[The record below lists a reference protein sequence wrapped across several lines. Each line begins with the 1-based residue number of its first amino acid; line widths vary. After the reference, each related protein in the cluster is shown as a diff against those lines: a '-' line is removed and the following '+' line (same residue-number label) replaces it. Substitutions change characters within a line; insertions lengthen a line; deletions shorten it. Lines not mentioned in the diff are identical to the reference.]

1 MESKEA
7 ETKKKRTVLSTLA
20 RIFLWIL
27 SSVIFLIIVVLI
39 LIQTSF
45 VQNFAR
51 KKVVTYLEHKLKTTV
66 AIGKLNVDFPT
77 ALSLQNVFIED
88 QSKDTLLYGGEIK
101 VNIDMIKLLRNDIE
115 IKEIALNN
123 MLVEVKRLPP
133 DSVFNFQFIVDAF
146 ASEQKKVPEKQDT
159 ATLKM
164 NIDHIV
170 VNKTRV
176 IYRDVF
182 TGNDMDLAF
191 GHLDTKISTFD
202 PAHLLFNVPSVTLN
216 GLKGYFYQNEPLKQS
231 IKKTVSEAS
240 AHPENYLQ
248 LINKEMNLSNI
259 DVVFKSQ
266 PAQINSSFVIKNAQ
280 IHPKTID
287 LKNSIITLKDASMD
301 NSDIA
306 VETAT
311 RVPDKKPNDTLITVP
326 PTPPLKIITGAI
338 TLQNIN
344 VKYDD
349 SSAPKVPSG
358 MDYMHL
364 GIQDLSLNAENVQ
377 YSLDTILATV
387 KSASMKEKSGFVLDN
402 LITNLVY
409 EPHGVFLSDLLLQT
423 PGSEIKNRAYI
434 TYQSLDA
441 IKKNPGEL
449 HLFLDL
455 QNSKIN
461 MKDLWTFVPQIK
473 PQTSLLSSN
482 STLYVDAK
490 VTGKVNDLNL
500 QKVILRGLTSTD
512 INVTGVL
519 KGMPDAK
526 KIYADLTINKFQ
538 TSRRDILSL
547 LPKNTL
553 PSNISLPIALDA
565 GGVVKGDMNNLYT
578 DLTVNSTSGGAQI
591 KGTLKNITD
600 KNKASYDVAIKTTNL
615 QLGSLMQ
622 NAQLGVLTATVN
634 AKGHGYDPQTANATF
649 DGLIPTVR
657 VNNYTYHNIKAQ
669 GSIAQKNY
677 QITASLHDP
686 NLSANIKASG
696 IFAAKYPSLDLNATV
711 DSIKTQSL
719 HFTTQPLIYHGRIAA
734 HFTSLDPDHLNGT
747 LNVTHSILVN
757 NGDRI
762 TMDSVAVI
770 AQSSTGNQSLTLK
783 TDFLTASVN
792 GQYKLTQM
800 ADVFR
805 QLIDPFFSLGKTK
818 NTAKVDPYHFT
829 ITASVIN
836 NAALQAFMPEIT
848 QLQPIAFRGTFATD
862 SNWRVYLKSPHV
874 VYGNIVI
881 DSLIFDATTRNN
893 ALVFNTSLQQLKS
906 PTSLGLYET
915 TLNGSLKNNAVD
927 FTLNIKDQK
936 SKNKYTLSGN
946 LNQPSLNKYI
956 FSLKPDSLLLNY
968 EKWTVNAGNK
978 IEYSNNDIN
987 VQNFILSQGNQ
998 QLSINSAGPGTNEP
1012 LKINFRDFK
1021 IETLTGFI
1029 QNDTLMLSGLL
1040 NGNALVKNIQTQP
1053 AFVSD
1058 LTVNDLSIYKDTIGD
1073 LSAKVNNNIANTYHA
1088 DVNLTGRGNNIK
1100 INGDYKMDPLNS
1112 SYNFLVDLVSFQMK
1126 SLEGFS
1132 KGAIKDARGNLYG
1145 KIALNGTLKSPN
1157 IDGKIHFNN
1166 TAFNAA
1172 KVNNVFKVDKEAV
1185 AIINNEGIIF
1195 NTFTIRDTSNNAIV
1209 IDGALNTTNF
1219 FDYEF
1224 NLKITAKNFQA
1235 INSTKKD
1242 NNLFYGKMIFST
1254 NMTVKGTPTHPVV
1267 DGDLTIN
1274 DKTDFTV
1281 VLPQNEP
1288 GVEKREGVV
1297 RFVDRSATA
1306 EDSLFMKPYD
1316 SLKIAP
1322 LQGYDVSLNINVNK
1336 DAIFNMIVDAGN
1348 GDFLRL
1354 KGTGQMTG
1362 GIDAS
1367 GKITLVGSYEIEEGT
1382 YNLSFNFLKRKFDIE
1397 KGSRIVW
1404 TGEPT
1409 TAQIN
1414 VTGIYV
1420 ANTAPIDLVQGQIE
1434 ESKGNENIYKQKLPF
1449 EVHLLLQG
1457 ELLKPQITFDVILP
1471 KDKNYNVSDAVIS
1484 TVQTKLTQM
1493 RNEPSEMNK
1502 QVFALLLLNRF
1513 VGEDP
1518 FSSSGGSMNAGTFAM
1533 QSVSRLLS
1541 EQLNQL
1547 ASNLVQGVDINFDLA
1562 TTQDYTTGSEQNRT
1576 DLNVGI
1582 SKRLLS
1588 DRLTVS
1594 VGSDFELQGPMQS
1607 NQSQN
1612 NLAGNISI
1620 NYKLSKD
1627 GKYMLRAYRKNDYTG
1642 EIEGY
1647 VIETGIGFII
1657 SVDYNR
1663 FRQIFMSKNQK
1674 EKKREI
1680 RKQNREIKKEDNTR
1694 KIQDKTIAPPSKAK
1708 ENDQ

>member
-1 MESKEA
+1 MEPKEA
-7 ETKKKRTVLSTLA
+7 ETKKKRSFLSALA
-20 RIFLWIL
+20 RIFMWIVA
-27 SSVIFLIIVVLI
+27 SVIFLIILVFI

-51 KKVVTYLEHKLKTTV
+51 KKVVTYLEHKLKTKIS
-66 AIGKLNVDFPT
+66 IGNLDIDFPT

-101 VNIDMIKLLRNDIE
+101 VTIDMIKLMRNDIE

-123 MLVEVKRLPP
+123 MLAEVKRLPP

-146 ASEQKKVPEKQDT
+146 TSEQKKVPAKQDT

-164 NIDHIV
+164 NIDRIL
-170 VNKTRV
+170 VNNTRV
-176 IYRDVF
+176 IYKDAF

-202 PAHLLFNVPSVTLN
+202 PAHILFDVPTITLN

-240 AHPENYLQ
+240 AQPGTYLQ
-248 LINKEMNLSNI
+248 FINKEINLSNI
-259 DVVFKSQ
+259 DVAYKSE
-266 PAQINSSFVIKNAQ
+266 PSHINSSFLIKNAQ
-280 IHPKTID
+280 VHPKTID
-287 LKNSIITLKDASMD
+287 LKNSIITLKNASID

-311 RVPDKKPNDTLITVP
+311 QVPDKKPEDTAITVA
-326 PTPPLKIITGAI
+326 PTPSLKIIAGEI
-338 TLQNIN
+338 ILKNVN

-349 SSAPKVPSG
+349 SSAPKVVSG

-364 GIQDLSLNAENVQ
+364 GIQDLSLNAQNVQ

-387 KSASMKEKSGFVLDN
+387 NSARMKEKSGFVLDN
-402 LITNLVY
+402 LATDFLY
-409 EPHGVFLSDLLLQT
+409 EPHGIFFYNLLLQT
-423 PGSEIKNRAYI
+423 PGSEVKNRAYI
-434 TYQSLDA
+434 TYPSIDA

-449 HLFLDL
+449 GIFLDL
-455 QNSKIN
+455 QNSKIS

-473 PQTSLLSSN
+473 SQTSSLSPN
-482 STLYVDAK
+482 STLYIDAK
-490 VTGKVNDLNL
+490 VTGKVSALNL
-500 QKVILRGLTSTD
+500 QKVILRGFTTTD
-512 INVTGVL
+512 INVNGVL
-519 KGMPDAK
+519 KGMPDVK
-526 KIYADLTINKFQ
+526 KMYADLNINKLQ
-538 TSRRDILSL
+538 TSRHDILSL

-553 PSNISLPIALDA
+553 PSNISLPMALNA
-565 GGVVKGDMNNLYT
+565 HGVVRGDMNNLYT
-578 DLTVNSTSGGAQI
+578 DLSINSTSGGTQL

-600 KNKASYDVAIKTTNL
+600 KNKASYDVTLKTRNL
-615 QLGSLMQ
+615 QLGALSQ
-622 NAQLGVLTATVN
+622 NAQLGVLTTDVT

-649 DGLIPTVR
+649 DGSISTITL
-657 VNNYTYHNIKAQ
+657 NNYTYHNIKAE
-669 GSIAQKNY
+669 GNIANKNY
-677 QITASLHDP
+677 QFTASLHDP
-686 NLSANIKASG
+686 NLSTNIKASG

-711 DSIKTQSL
+711 DSIKTQPL
-719 HFTTQPLIYHGRIAA
+719 HFTSQPLIYHGKIAA
-734 HFTSLDPDHLNGT
+734 HFTNLDPDHLNGT
-747 LNVTHSILVN
+747 LNVTHSVLVN

-770 AQSSTGNQSLTLK
+770 AQNSTANQSLIVK
-783 TDFLTASVN
+783 TDFLTASIN
-792 GQYKLTQM
+792 GEYKLTQM
-800 ADVFR
+800 ADVFQ
-805 QLIDPFFSLGKTK
+805 QLIDPYFSLSKTK

-829 ITASVIN
+829 ITAAVID
-836 NAALQAFMPEIT
+836 NAALHAFMPQIT

-862 SNWRVYLKSPHV
+862 SSWNVYLKSPHV
-874 VYGNIVI
+874 VYGNIVV
-881 DSLIFDATTRNN
+881 DSLNFDATTRNN
-893 ALVFNTSLQQLKS
+893 SLVFNTSLQQLKS
-906 PTSLGLYET
+906 PTSLGLYAT
-915 TLNGSLKNNAVD
+915 TLNGSLKNNALD
-927 FTLNIKDQK
+927 FVLNIKDQK
-936 SKNKYTLSGN
+936 SKDKYRLSGN
-946 LNQPSLNKYI
+946 LNQPSLNRYI

-968 EKWTVNAGNK
+968 ERWTVNADNK
-978 IEYSNNDIN
+978 IQYANNDIS
-987 VQNFILSQGNQ
+987 VQNFVLSQGNQ
-998 QLSINSAGPGTNEP
+998 QLSIAGTGTNDP
-1012 LKINFRDFK
+1012 LNINFKDFK
-1021 IETLTGFI
+1021 IETITGFI
-1029 QNDTLMLSGLL
+1029 HNDTLIVSGLL
-1040 NGNALVKNIQTQP
+1040 NGNASVKNIQTQP
-1053 AFVSD
+1053 AFITD
-1058 LTVNDLSIYKDTIGD
+1058 LTVNDLSIYKDTIGN
-1073 LSAKVNNNIANTYHA
+1073 LTAKVNNNIANTYHA
-1088 DVNLTGRGNNIK
+1088 DVSLTGRGNDVK
-1100 INGDYKMDPLNS
+1100 IIGDYKIAPVNS
-1112 SYNFLVDLVSFQMK
+1112 SYNFVVDLESFQMK

-1172 KVNNVFKVDKEAV
+1172 KLNNVFKVDKEAV
-1185 AIINNEGIIF
+1185 AIVNNKGIIL

-1219 FDYEF
+1219 FDYVF
-1224 NLKITAKNFQA
+1224 DLKITAKNFQA

-1242 NNLFYGKMIFST
+1242 NNLFYGKMVFST
-1254 NMTVKGTPTHPVV
+1254 NMTVKGTPTHPVI

-1288 GVEKREGVV
+1288 GVESREGIV

-1306 EDSLFMKPYD
+1306 EDSLFMAPYD
-1316 SLKIAP
+1316 SLKISP
-1322 LQGYDVSLNINVNK
+1322 LQGYDVSLNININK
-1336 DAIFNMIVDAGN
+1336 EAIFNLIVDAGN

-1367 GKITLVGSYEIEEGT
+1367 GKITLVGSYEIEQGT

-1484 TVQTKLTQM
+1484 TVQTKLTQL
-1493 RNEPSEMNK
+1493 RDEPSEMNK

-1513 VGEDP
+1513 VGQDP
-1518 FSSSGGSMNAGTFAM
+1518 FSSSGGSLNAGTFAM

-1541 EQLNQL
+1541 EQLNNL
-1547 ASNLVQGVDINFDLA
+1547 ASNLVQGVDVNIDLA

-1612 NLAGNISI
+1612 NLAENISI

-1663 FRQIFMSKNQK
+1663 FRQIFMSKKQR
-1674 EKKREI
+1674 EKKRQI
-1680 RKQNREIKKEDNTR
+1680 RKQNREIKKEDTTQ